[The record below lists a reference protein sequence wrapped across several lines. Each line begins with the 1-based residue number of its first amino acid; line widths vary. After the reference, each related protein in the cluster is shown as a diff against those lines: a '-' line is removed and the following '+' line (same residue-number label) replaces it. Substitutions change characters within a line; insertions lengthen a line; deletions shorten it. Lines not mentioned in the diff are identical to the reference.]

1 LNGVD
6 EAAKMLRRSAC
17 YPHPLTHPKTTHPK
31 MTPLDLLL
39 LLPLAVGTVKGY
51 RRGLVL
57 EAVSL
62 LAFVLGVVGG
72 LSLLSAAIPVVR
84 SYVGELFGLLPL
96 ASFLLVLVAIMW
108 GVHLVGGLVKQ
119 AVHLTPLGVL
129 DNLLGGAAG
138 ALKWLLGLS
147 LLLRGTSL
155 AGLSLLAPSLTAGSV
170 VLPWVQKA
178 TPLALQLTGYVLP
191 FAQDLWIRLKA
202 VM

>member
-1 LNGVD
+1 
-6 EAAKMLRRSAC
+6 
-17 YPHPLTHPKTTHPK
+17 

-72 LSLLSAAIPVVR
+72 LSLLSAAVPVVR
-84 SYVGELFGLLPL
+84 SYLGELLGLLPL
-96 ASFLLVLVAIMW
+96 VSFLLVLVGIMW
-108 GVHLVGGLVKQ
+108 GVHLLGGLLKQ

-129 DNLLGGAAG
+129 DNLLGAAAG
-138 ALKWLLGLS
+138 AFKWLLGLS
-147 LLLRGTSL
+147 LLLHGTAL
-155 AGLSLLAPSLTAGSV
+155 AGVHLLAPSLAAGSV

-178 TPLALQLTGYVLP
+178 TPLALQLTGYALP
-191 FAQDLWIRLKA
+191 FAHNLLARLKA
-202 VM
+202 AM

>member
-1 LNGVD
+1 V
-6 EAAKMLRRSAC
+6 
-17 YPHPLTHPKTTHPK
+17 
-31 MTPLDLLL
+31 TPLDLLL

-72 LSLLSAAIPVVR
+72 LTLLSSAIPVVR
-84 SYVGELFGLLPL
+84 SYLGEVFGLLPL
-96 ASFLLVLVAIMW
+96 VAFLLVLVGIMW
-108 GVHLVGGLVKQ
+108 GVHLLGGLVKQ

-129 DNLLGGAAG
+129 DHLLGGAAG

-147 LLLRGTSL
+147 LLLHGTTL
-155 AGLSLLAPSLTAGSV
+155 AGVHLLTPSLTAGSV

-178 TPLALQLTGYVLP
+178 TPLALQLTSYALP
-191 FAQDLWIRLKA
+191 FGHNLLARLKA
-202 VM
+202 AM

>member
-1 LNGVD
+1 
-6 EAAKMLRRSAC
+6 
-17 YPHPLTHPKTTHPK
+17 

-72 LSLLSAAIPVVR
+72 LSLLSAAVPVVR
-84 SYVGELFGLLPL
+84 SYLGELFGLLPL
-96 ASFLLVLVAIMW
+96 VAFLLVLVGIMW
-108 GVHLVGGLVKQ
+108 GVHLLGGLLKT
-119 AVHLTPLGVL
+119 AVHLTPLGML
-129 DNLLGGAAG
+129 DHLLGGAAG

-147 LLLRGTSL
+147 LLLHGTTL
-155 AGLSLLAPSLTAGSV
+155 AGVHLLAPSLTAGSV

-178 TPLALQLTGYVLP
+178 TPLALQLTGYALP
-191 FAQDLWIRLKA
+191 FAHNLLAKLKA
-202 VM
+202 AM

>member
-1 LNGVD
+1 
-6 EAAKMLRRSAC
+6 
-17 YPHPLTHPKTTHPK
+17 

-57 EAVSL
+57 EVVSL
-62 LAFVLGVVGG
+62 LAFVVGVVGG
-72 LSLLSAAIPVVR
+72 LSLLSAAISVVR
-84 SYVGELFGLLPL
+84 SYLGELFGMLPL
-96 ASFLLVLVAIMW
+96 VSFLLVLAGIMW
-108 GVHLVGGLVKQ
+108 GVHLLGGLVKQ

-147 LLLRGTSL
+147 LLLHGTAL
-155 AGLSLLAPSLTAGSV
+155 AGMNLLAPSLTAGSV

-191 FAQDLWIRLKA
+191 FAQGLLARLKA
-202 VM
+202 AM

>member
-1 LNGVD
+1 
-6 EAAKMLRRSAC
+6 
-17 YPHPLTHPKTTHPK
+17 

-72 LSLLSAAIPVVR
+72 LSLLSSAIPVVR
-84 SYVGELFGLLPL
+84 SYLGEVFGLLPL
-96 ASFLLVLVAIMW
+96 VSFLLVLVAIMW
-108 GVHLVGGLVKQ
+108 GLHLLGGLVKQ

-147 LLLRGTSL
+147 LLLHGTAL
-155 AGLSLLAPSLTAGSV
+155 AGVHLLAPSLTAGSV

-178 TPLALQLTGYVLP
+178 TPLALQLTGYALP
-191 FAQDLWIRLKA
+191 FAHNLLAKLKA
-202 VM
+202 AM

>member
-1 LNGVD
+1 V
-6 EAAKMLRRSAC
+6 
-17 YPHPLTHPKTTHPK
+17 
-31 MTPLDLLL
+31 TPLDLLL

-72 LSLLSAAIPVVR
+72 LTLLSAAVPVVR
-84 SYVGELFGLLPL
+84 SYLGELFGLLPL
-96 ASFLLVLVAIMW
+96 VAFLLVLVGIMW
-108 GVHLVGGLVKQ
+108 GVHLLGGLVKT

-129 DNLLGGAAG
+129 DHLLGGAAG

-147 LLLRGTSL
+147 LLLHGTTL
-155 AGLSLLAPSLTAGSV
+155 AGVHLLAPSLTAGSV

-178 TPLALQLTGYVLP
+178 TPLALQLAGYALP
-191 FAQDLWIRLKA
+191 FAHNLLARLKA
-202 VM
+202 AM